1 MVDGKYIPYPAR
13 YIYRPSKFDMEGM
26 DKSVKVEDNLQ
37 RMIADKAYE
46 NFGNVVRD
54 NMELIKS
61 VTDYDQR
68 RELLDNMFDFAS
80 YQAVLFAFPNS
91 QRKMSDTDVEKTPQ
105 EKESMNTWTISR
117 LPK

>member
-1 MVDGKYIPYPAR
+1 MI
-13 YIYRPSKFDMEGM
+13 S
-26 DKSVKVEDNLQ
+26 DKT
-37 RMIADKAYE
+37 YE
-46 NFGNVVRD
+46 NFGAVVKQ
-54 NMELIKS
+54 NMDLIKS

-91 QRKMSDTDVEKTPQ
+91 QRKPSDTEVEKTPQ
-105 EKESMNTWTISR
+105 EKEAMNSFTISN